1 MIPINTASNLFS
13 KLTVSPPQ
21 LHDVVA
27 DLDLKLGD
35 VVEGRVLKQST
46 PGNIMLLIQ
55 GKKIRAHTQVPLKS
69 GMRLSLKF
77 SSDIGMPTLKIID
90 AHSPLDRG
98 VNLGAIRA
106 ALDDNIWAKI
116 YESLDDP
123 LLSPKDGKDIK
134 ALMKNLSQMTLIR
147 PGGECI
153 KSLVDASGLTWENKL
168 ARMVSGMG
176 PDNLDTLIHGNLK
189 GLISKILMDTITS
202 ESILKPFIETLD
214 NIQLLNVA
222 GSDQPRSVFLPLP
235 LSFDGGGMALAQIL
249 FKFPREDGAASQEV
263 GKKELDRQYSLLML
277 LEMSSLG
284 AIRVEL
290 VLKGKKIQGR
300 FMVNRKTTA
309 ESIETHLSSFSSM
322 LVDRGFT
329 IGYMG
334 CQVADTEI
342 VRQSPVEE
350 IFPREGSSVCFV
362 A

>member
-13 KLTVSPPQ
+13 KLKVPLPR
-21 LHDVVA
+21 LHDVMA
-27 DLDLKLGD
+27 DLGLKLGD
-35 VVEGRVLKQST
+35 VVEGHVLKQSS

-55 GKKIRAHTQVPLKS
+55 GKKIRAHTQVPLKP
-69 GMRLSLKF
+69 GMRLTLKF

-90 AHSPLDRG
+90 THSPRGRALD
-98 VNLGAIRA
+98 LGAIRA
-106 ALDDNIWAKI
+106 ALDDNIWANI

-123 LLSPKDGKDIK
+123 LLSPKDRKDIK
-134 ALMKNLSQMTLIR
+134 ILMEKIYQMTRLR

-153 KSLVDASGLTWENKL
+153 KALVDLSGLAWENKF

-176 PDNLDTLIHGNLK
+176 PDTLDTLVHGDLK
-189 GLISKILMDTITS
+189 GLISKVLMDPLTS
-202 ESILKPFIETLD
+202 ETMLKPFIEALD
-214 NIQLLNVA
+214 NIQLLNLP
-222 GSDQPRSVFLPLP
+222 GSDHTRSVFLPLP
-235 LSFDGGGMALAQIL
+235 LSFDGGAMGLAQIL
-249 FKFPREDGAASQEV
+249 LQFPRENGSASQEV
-263 GKKELDRQYSLLML
+263 GEKESDRQYSLLML

-284 AIRVEL
+284 AIRAEL

-300 FMVNRKTTA
+300 FMVDRKATA

-329 IGYMG
+329 VGYMG

-342 VRQSPVEE
+342 VTQSPVEE
-350 IFPREGSSVCFV
+350 IVTREGSSVCFV